1 VADTNDLILS
11 LSKDARSRSKSPKS
25 GGEEKTPQSAPR
37 YLRDPEAIYRES
49 FAIIRH
55 EAKLA
60 HLPADIADVA
70 VRLIHACGMPD
81 IVEELAFAPEVAMHG
96 RAALTAGASILCDSA
111 MVAAG
116 IMRAKLPAGNE
127 IVCTLDD
134 ARVSALAR
142 SLKTTR
148 SAAAVELWAERLDG
162 AVVAIGNAP
171 TALFHLL
178 ERLEQ
183 ESRRP
188 AAILAFPVGFV
199 GAAESKQ
206 ALIDARLDVPF
217 LTLKGRRGGSALAAA
232 AVNALVI
239 GAEP

>member
-1 VADTNDLILS
+1 VADSNDLILS
-11 LSKDARSRSKSPKS
+11 LSKDARRRSKSPES
-25 GGEEKTPQSAPR
+25 RATEAAPDSHQ

-49 FAIIRH
+49 FAIIRR
-55 EAKLA
+55 EARLA
-60 HLPADIADVA
+60 HLPPDIAEIA
-70 VRLIHACGMPD
+70 VRLIHACGMID
-81 IVEELAFAPEVAMHG
+81 VVDDLVFAPDVASHA
-96 RAALTAGASILCDSA
+96 RAALGNGAPILCDSG

-116 IMRAKLPAGNE
+116 IMRARLPTRNE
-127 IVCTLDD
+127 IACTLDD
-134 ARVSALAR
+134 ARVPELAR
-142 SLKTTR
+142 ALKTTR
-148 SAAAVELWAERLDG
+148 SAAAVELWGERLAG

-178 ERLEQ
+178 ERLAQ
-183 ESRRP
+183 SGPRP

-232 AVNALVI
+232 AVNALLV
-239 GAEP
+239 GADR

>member
-1 VADTNDLILS
+1 MADSNDLILS
-11 LSKDARSRSKSPKS
+11 VSKDARRRSKSPES
-25 GGEEKTPQSAPR
+25 RATEATTGSHQ

-49 FAIIRH
+49 FAIIRR

-60 HLPADIADVA
+60 HLPPDIAGIA
-70 VRLIHACGMPD
+70 VRLIHACGMID
-81 IVEELAFAPEVAMHG
+81 IVDDLVFTPDLVAHM
-96 RAALTAGASILCDSA
+96 RAALGNGAPILCDSG

-116 IMRAKLPAGNE
+116 IMRAKLPARNE

-134 ARVSALAR
+134 ARVPELAR
-142 SLKTTR
+142 ALKTTR
-148 SAAAVELWAERLDG
+148 SAAAVELWGERLAG

-178 ERLEQ
+178 ERLAQ
-183 ESRRP
+183 GGPRP

-206 ALIDARLDVPF
+206 ALVDARLDIPF

-232 AVNALVI
+232 AVNALLV
-239 GAEP
+239 GADR